1 MESQRQDFVQPGTAG
16 SSSCHSLLNHLLSN
30 RSCSFSHLHAGRMT
44 QSQQDAV
51 ESQVGE
57 GLKTCHESIQQLQ
70 HSISSINKAQPTVNL
85 ATVAHRQGVALILN
99 ESLQGATAMF
109 NEAREQRHQQLFHQ
123 KQQQNRKRRRYNPSV
138 QTMNYQMPPD
148 DYGSADGMSSQ
159 QTEGPHQGLMQT
171 ESENR
176 LLRHRLNTTQDQA
189 TGIES
194 SLAEVA
200 QLTELFTQQVMS
212 QSEQIETL
220 YDEAVAQTTN
230 IEKGNVELKKAIK
243 LSTSARKFTAVLMVV
258 ASLLI
263 LGFDWIA
270 GVARSMSSSI
280 QFPSSSKSRKLWV
293 DCDAGV
299 DDAQALLLALTSPN
313 VELVGISAVHGN
325 VGMSQVLRNI
335 ARVLTLCSRPDIP
348 FYAGADEPLLAY
360 SMDDA
365 HQSQSVFHGN
375 DGLGDAPN
383 AVPTAASVTFS
394 ASPGYA
400 YTKMIEAAKAQQ
412 GELILVVL
420 GPLTNVALACK
431 LDPHLPS
438 RVKALYV
445 MGGSA
450 HKGNVTPTAE
460 FNFHCDP
467 EAAFLVL
474 KKDTPRAKFLAATM
488 ANSSAYMKR
497 ERPQL
502 GWVPCDPLVM
512 AVAIDDSLIVDSHA
526 HYVTVELHGSL
537 TRGMTVIDWYGEA
550 PSAKNVVLV
559 EMLNLA
565 VFAEMMKRSMLPSR
579 PSAGQI

>member
-1 MESQRQDFVQPGTAG
+1 
-16 SSSCHSLLNHLLSN
+16 
-30 RSCSFSHLHAGRMT
+30 
-44 QSQQDAV
+44 
-51 ESQVGE
+51 
-57 GLKTCHESIQQLQ
+57 
-70 HSISSINKAQPTVNL
+70 
-85 ATVAHRQGVALILN
+85 
-99 ESLQGATAMF
+99 
-109 NEAREQRHQQLFHQ
+109 
-123 KQQQNRKRRRYNPSV
+123 
-138 QTMNYQMPPD
+138 
-148 DYGSADGMSSQ
+148 
-159 QTEGPHQGLMQT
+159 
-171 ESENR
+171 
-176 LLRHRLNTTQDQA
+176 
-189 TGIES
+189 
-194 SLAEVA
+194 
-200 QLTELFTQQVMS
+200 
-212 QSEQIETL
+212 
-220 YDEAVAQTTN
+220 
-230 IEKGNVELKKAIK
+230 
-243 LSTSARKFTAVLMVV
+243 
-258 ASLLI
+258 
-263 LGFDWIA
+263 
-270 GVARSMSSSI
+270 MSSSI

-299 DDAQALLLALTSPN
+299 DDAQALLLALTAPN

-400 YTKMIEAAKAQQ
+400 YTKMIEAAKAQR

-431 LDPHLPS
+431 LDPQLPS
-438 RVKALYV
+438 RVKALYI

-450 HKGNVTPTAE
+450 HKGNITPTAE

-474 KKDTPRAKFLAATM
+474 KKFPQTTLITWDCCMRHATPWIVVDNWFNKDTPRAKFLAATM